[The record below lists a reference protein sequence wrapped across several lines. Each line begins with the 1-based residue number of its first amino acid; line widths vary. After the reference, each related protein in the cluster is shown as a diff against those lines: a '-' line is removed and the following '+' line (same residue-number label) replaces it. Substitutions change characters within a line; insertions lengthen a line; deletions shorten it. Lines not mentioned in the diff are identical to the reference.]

1 MNSYICKYKKDV
13 EPYLK
18 KIDLFLKTNS
28 SPFVLEDVAKI
39 LDISNTEVKK
49 IIENNNIDI
58 LNQKAFFTIMQNGS
72 SNICL
77 IFSRILKMGI
87 PQIYSPNDISY
98 IYNIDIN
105 SVLKACKE
113 INSFLFEEEDL
124 IKLFE
129 RIKI

>member
-1 MNSYICKYKKDV
+1 MSSYIYKYKKDV

-18 KIDLFLKTNS
+18 EIDIFLKTNS
-28 SPFVLEDVAKI
+28 QPFILEDVAKV
-39 LDISNTEVKK
+39 LNISYVEAKK
-49 IIENNNIDI
+49 IIENNNIDNI
-58 LNQKAFFTIMQNGS
+58 NKKAFFIIMQNGS

-87 PQIYSPNDISY
+87 PEIYSPNDISY

-105 SVLKACKE
+105 SVLNACKKV
-113 INSFLFEEEDL
+113 NSFLFEEEDL

-129 RIKI
+129 KIEI

>member
-1 MNSYICKYKKDV
+1 MSSYIYKYKKDV

-18 KIDLFLKTNS
+18 EIDIFLKTNS
-28 SPFVLEDVAKI
+28 QPFILEDVAKV
-39 LDISNTEVKK
+39 LNISYVEAKK
-49 IIENNNIDI
+49 IIENNNIDNI
-58 LNQKAFFTIMQNGS
+58 NKKAFFIIMQNGS

-87 PQIYSPNDISY
+87 PEVYSPNDISY

-105 SVLKACKE
+105 SVLNACKKV
-113 INSFLFEEEDL
+113 NSFLFEEEDL

-129 RIKI
+129 KIEI